1 MSAKPG
7 RRGPKPRLL
16 TVRQRRSL
24 EAAARRAQA
33 ADERASIARA
43 ELVSRIVDVY
53 DDGAGASIR
62 EIAAAVE
69 LSSARVGGLLQRAR
83 G

>member
-1 MSAKPG
+1 MKAKPG
-7 RRGPKPRLL
+7 PVPRTL

-24 EAAARRAQA
+24 EAVARRAQA

-62 EIAAAVE
+62 EIATAVE
-69 LSSARVGGLLQRAR
+69 LSSARVGGLLQREAR
-83 G
+83 R

>member
-1 MSAKPG
+1 MKAKPG
-7 RRGPKPRLL
+7 PVPRTL

-33 ADERASIARA
+33 ADERAATARA

-69 LSSARVGGLLQRAR
+69 LSSARVGGLLQREAR
-83 G
+83 R